1 MRLYFSPG
9 ACSLAPHI
17 VLRELGGHF
26 DLDLVDLKA
35 KKTAEDKDYWT
46 INPKGYVPAL
56 QLDDE
61 QILTEVPAIMQY
73 LADRAPEKGLVPPPG
88 TLARYRLVEIIN
100 FVSAEIHKTFTPLF
114 SEAMPQEGRQIFIDR
129 LSKRLNFIAAQ
140 LESSPFI
147 LGDHFSIA
155 DAFLFTVLSWSR
167 YVKFDLE
174 PWPSVVAYLERI
186 AQRQSVHD
194 AMAAEGLIKE

>member
-17 VLRELGGHF
+17 ILRELGGHF

-35 KKTAEDKDYWT
+35 KKTAEDKDFLA

-61 QILTEVPAIMQY
+61 QVLTEVPAIMQY
-73 LADRAPEKGLVPPPG
+73 LADRAPEKGLAPAPG

-100 FVSAEIHKTFTPLF
+100 FISAEIHKTFSPLF
-114 SEAMPQEGRQIFIDR
+114 AEGMPEEARRIFLDR
-129 LSKRLNFIAAQ
+129 LSKRVDFIAMR
-140 LESSPFI
+140 LESSPYL

-155 DAFLFTVLSWSR
+155 DAYLFTVLSWSR
-167 YVKFDLE
+167 YVKFDLGA
-174 PWPSVVAYLERI
+174 WPAVVAYLARI
-186 AQRQSVHD
+186 AQRPSVHD
-194 AMAAEGLIKE
+194 AMAAEGLIKQ

>member
-35 KKTAEDKDYWT
+35 KKTAEDKDYLE

-56 QLDDE
+56 QLDD
-61 QILTEVPAIMQY
+61 QQVLTEVPAIMQY

-100 FVSAEIHKTFTPLF
+100 FISAEIHKTFSPLF
-114 SEAMPQEGRQIFIDR
+114 SDSLPEEARQ
-129 LSKRLNFIAAQ
+129 
-140 LESSPFI
+140 
-147 LGDHFSIA
+147 
-155 DAFLFTVLSWSR
+155 
-167 YVKFDLE
+167 
-174 PWPSVVAYLERI
+174 
-186 AQRQSVHD
+186 
-194 AMAAEGLIKE
+194 M

>member
-17 VLRELGGHF
+17 ILREIGGHF

-35 KKTAEDKDYWT
+35 KKTSEDRDYLA

-56 QLDDE
+56 QLDD
-61 QILTEVPAIMQY
+61 QQVLTEVPAILQY
-73 LADRAPEKGLVPPPG
+73 LADHASQKGLVPPPG
-88 TLARYRLVEIIN
+88 TMERYRLVEIIN
-100 FVSAEIHKTFTPLF
+100 FISAEIHKTFTPLF
-114 SEAMPQEGRQIFIDR
+114 IDGVPEEVRQIFIGR
-129 LSKRLNFIAAQ
+129 LSKRVDFIAAQ
-140 LESSPFI
+140 LDKSSYL
-147 LGDHFSIA
+147 LGDSFGIA
-155 DAFLFTVLSWSR
+155 DAYLFTVLSWSR

-174 PWPSVVAYLERI
+174 PWPAVTTYLARL
-186 AQRQSVHD
+186 AHRPTVRD

>member
-17 VLRELGGHF
+17 ILRELGGHF

-35 KKTAEDKDYWT
+35 KKTAEDQDFYAV
-46 INPKGYVPAL
+46 NPKGYVPVL
-56 QLDDE
+56 QLDDH
-61 QILTEVPAIMQY
+61 QILTEGPAIMQY

-88 TLARYRLVEIIN
+88 TMARYRLVETMN
-100 FVSAEIHKTFTPLF
+100 FISAEIHKTFSPLF
-114 SEAMPQEGRQIFIDR
+114 DDDTPEETRQACLDK
-129 LSKRLNFIAAQ
+129 LAKRVAIMAAQ
-140 LESSPFI
+140 LENSPYL
-147 LGDHFSIA
+147 LGENFSIV
-155 DAFLFTVLSWSR
+155 DAYLFTVLSWSR

-174 PWPSVVAYLERI
+174 RWPVVVAYLARV
-186 AQRQSVHD
+186 AQRPSVHE